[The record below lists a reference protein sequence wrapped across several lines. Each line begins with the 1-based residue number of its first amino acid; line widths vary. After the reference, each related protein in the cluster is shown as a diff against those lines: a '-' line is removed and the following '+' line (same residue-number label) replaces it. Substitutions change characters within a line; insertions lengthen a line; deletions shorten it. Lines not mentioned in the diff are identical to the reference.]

1 MQKIL
6 YVLAVTVMEYANSCD
21 EIVFYENLFVNTWSC
36 LGKTTYLTEMIDLL
50 IEYMWYIYVSEI
62 DLG

>member
-1 MQKIL
+1 
-6 YVLAVTVMEYANSCD
+6 MEYANSCD